1 MGKNHFCCLTFTF
14 LGKSRTGNSAE
25 PGKTAK
31 QSKAQRQI
39 RSLVFYSHFFPAC
52 ENIGL
57 ADTAISP
64 HLCSTPTEV
73 SCPALPYRPA
83 SPPQASRPDQG
94 FSSEIA
100 EIGCDDTVP
109 CPCHAHVH
117 RTTHVLSCAAEESRI
132 MHGRP
137 VPQPCPVP
145 GE

>member
-73 SCPALPYRPA
+73 SCPALPCPTGLLLHPKPPA
-83 SPPQASRPDQG
+83 PIKAFLLRLQRLDAT
-94 FSSEIA
+94 I
-100 EIGCDDTVP
+100 P

-145 GE
+145 SE